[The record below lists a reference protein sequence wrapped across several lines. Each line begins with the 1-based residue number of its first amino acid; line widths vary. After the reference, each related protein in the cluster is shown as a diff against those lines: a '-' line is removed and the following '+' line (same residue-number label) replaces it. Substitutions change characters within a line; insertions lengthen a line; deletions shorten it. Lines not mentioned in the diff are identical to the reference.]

1 MISTKNLISDLKDV
15 PAGWPYEYYLGL
27 SEKLDGQDIKIRSVF
42 NTKEKTPSMCI
53 FFDSVAQRYNFKDFS
68 SGIGG
73 CYVELVKVYFN
84 IRTRGEAAMKII
96 QDYNQYVLNNDCNP
110 IKEYKFY
117 SRYKV
122 TDYEMRHW
130 TTVDQKYWT
139 KFNIGSR
146 LLEKYNVAPL
156 QYYVMTKE
164 DNDGKES
171 SITIKGLSLYGYFKD
186 DGTLYKVYQPKVS
199 DKKFIKVKNY
209 IQGSDQLKYDKKY
222 LVITSSLKD
231 LMTFERLKLNDAES
245 IAPDSENT
253 LIPESMLKSIIPK
266 YEKIF
271 VLFDNDEAGIRSMKK
286 YKEKYDFDYVVLD
299 MEKDLSDSI
308 KVHGLTKTREVL
320 LPLLKKLI

>member
-1 MISTKNLISDLKDV
+1 MISTKNLISSTNDI
-15 PAGWPYEYYLGL
+15 PTGWPFQYYIGL
-27 SEKLDGQDIKIRSVF
+27 TEQLDGQDIKIKSIV
-42 NTKEKTPSMCI
+42 NTREKTPSMCI
-53 FFDSVAQRYNFKDFS
+53 YFDVAIEKYKFKDFS
-68 SGIGG
+68 SGHQGDSI
-73 CYVELVKVYFN
+73 ELVKILFSL
-84 IRTRGEAAMKII
+84 TRAQAAVKII
-96 QDYNQYVLNNDCNP
+96 GDYNEYVLNNNHNP
-110 IKEYKFY
+110 IQEYKTY

-146 LLEKYNVAPL
+146 LLEKYNVTPL
-156 QYYVMTKE
+156 AYYKMTKE
-164 DNDGKES
+164 DDQGKES
-171 SITIKGLSLYGYFKD
+171 SITIKGLSIYGYFKE
-186 DGTLYKVYQPKVS
+186 DGSLYKVYQPKVS

-222 LVITSSLKD
+222 LIITSSLKD
-231 LMTFERLKLNDAES
+231 LMAFNRLKLNDAES

-253 LIPESMLKSIIPK
+253 LIPESMLSVIIPK

-286 YKEKYDFDYVVLD
+286 YKEKYDFDYVILD

-308 KVHGLTKTREVL
+308 KEHGLSKTKDVL

>member
-1 MISTKNLISDLKDV
+1 MISTKNLIANISDV
-15 PAGWPYEYYLGL
+15 PTGWPFEYYLGL
-27 SEKLDGQDIKIRSVF
+27 SEKLDGQDVKMRSVF
-42 NTKEKTPSMCI
+42 NIKDKVPSMFI
-53 FFDSVAQRYNFKDFS
+53 YFNTSSGTYKFKDFS
-68 SGIGG
+68 SGHQGDPVQFVQI
-73 CYVELVKVYFN
+73 LFN
-84 IRTRGEAAMKII
+84 LKTRGQSAMKVIE
-96 QDYNQYVLNNDCNP
+96 DYNQYVLNNDCNP
-110 IKEYKFY
+110 IKEYKVH

-156 QYYVMTKE
+156 QYYTMTKE
-164 DNDGKES
+164 DNNGKES

-231 LMTFERLKLNDAES
+231 LMTFNRLKLNDAES

-253 LIPESMLKSIIPK
+253 LIPESMLKTIVPK
-266 YEKIF
+266 YEKVF
-271 VLFDNDEAGIRSMKK
+271 VLFDNDEAGIRSMKR
-286 YKEKYDFDYVVLD
+286 YKEKYGFDYVILD

>member
-1 MISTKNLISDLKDV
+1 MISTKNLISSINDI
-15 PAGWPYEYYLGL
+15 PTGWPFQYYIGL
-27 SEKLDGQDIKIRSVF
+27 TEQLDGQDIKIKSIV
-42 NTKEKTPSMCI
+42 NTREKTPSMCI
-53 FFDSVAQRYNFKDFS
+53 YFDVAVEKYKFKDFS
-68 SGIGG
+68 SGHQGDSI
-73 CYVELVKVYFN
+73 ELVKILFSL
-84 IRTRGEAAMKII
+84 TRAQAAVKII
-96 QDYNQYVLNNDCNP
+96 GDYNEYVLNNNHNP
-110 IKEYKFY
+110 IQEYKTY

-156 QYYVMTKE
+156 AYYKMTKE
-164 DNDGKES
+164 DDQGKES
-171 SITIKGLSLYGYFKD
+171 SITIKGLSIYGYFKE
-186 DGTLYKVYQPKVS
+186 DGSLYKVYQPKVS
-199 DKKFIKVKNY
+199 EKKFIKVKNY

-231 LMTFERLKLNDAES
+231 LMAFTRLKLNDAES

-253 LIPESMLKSIIPK
+253 LIPESMLNIIIPK

-286 YKEKYDFDYVVLD
+286 YKEKYDFDYVILD

-308 KVHGLTKTREVL
+308 KEHGLSKTKDVL

>member
-1 MISTKNLISDLKDV
+1 MISTKNLISSINDI
-15 PAGWPYEYYLGL
+15 PTGWPFQYYIGL
-27 SEKLDGQDIKIRSVF
+27 TEQLDGQDIKIKSIV
-42 NTKEKTPSMCI
+42 NTREKTPSMCI
-53 FFDSVAQRYNFKDFS
+53 YFDVAVEKYKFKDFS
-68 SGIGG
+68 SGHQGDSI
-73 CYVELVKVYFN
+73 ELVKILFN
-84 IRTRGEAAMKII
+84 LTRAQAAVKII
-96 QDYNQYVLNNDCNP
+96 GDYNEYVLNNNHNP
-110 IKEYKFY
+110 IQEYKTY

-156 QYYVMTKE
+156 AYYKMTKE
-164 DNDGKES
+164 DDQGKES
-171 SITIKGLSLYGYFKD
+171 SITIKGLSIYGYFKE
-186 DGTLYKVYQPKVS
+186 DGSLYKVYQPKVS
-199 DKKFIKVKNY
+199 EKKFIKVKNY

-231 LMTFERLKLNDAES
+231 LMAFTRLKLNDAES

-253 LIPESMLKSIIPK
+253 LIPESMLNIIIPK

-286 YKEKYDFDYVVLD
+286 YKEKYDFDYVILD

-308 KVHGLTKTREVL
+308 KEHGLSKTKDVL